1 MEVNIMIVFINQK
14 TKKIELYDKSG
25 AVFISF
31 NESWKLKN
39 YIKEGKV
46 LYITNAVETTVD
58 KIIETLNVM
67 RGFKKDAQGKQL
79 SNEKEPLY
87 IHTIGREYLNMASVK
102 IMFKGATDFY
112 SVANIKKDFGND
124 IFEKDRTLKVYIE
137 NGKLEIITASEMNQ
151 FLSEYKDVRAEK
163 IEKQLSS
170 MILSGKVDEFMDGGP
185 GDEDAPDREGAVVID
200 LSKTRSFGGGGSTE
214 NEGSLL
220 PEDF

>member
-1 MEVNIMIVFINQK
+1 MIVFINQK
-14 TKKIELYDKSG
+14 TKKIELYDKNG
-25 AVFISF
+25 HIFISF

-39 YIKEGKV
+39 YAKEGKV
-46 LYITNAVETTVD
+46 LYITNAVETTFD

-67 RGFKKDAQGKQL
+67 RGLGKDAEGKQI
-79 SNEKEPLY
+79 SNAKEPLY
-87 IHTIGREYLNMASVK
+87 IHTIGREYLNMSSVK

-112 SVANIKKDFGND
+112 SVANIKRDFGND
-124 IFEKDRTLKVYIE
+124 IFEKDNTLKAYIE

-170 MILSGKVDEFMDGGP
+170 MILNDKVDKFMDGGA
-185 GDEDAPDREGAVVID
+185 GEDDSPDRDGAVVID
-200 LSKTRSFGGGGSTE
+200 LSKTKSFGGGGSTE